1 MLLGVVPMKYGMSQN
16 SLIVINGN
24 KTSKYPHITD
34 IIQIMKD
41 SNLLIESNQVEMQN
55 PSNLEIP
62 IKNPSKIICLAK
74 NYVDHAKEMGV
85 SSKDIPALSITPSLF
100 LKPPSSLIGPGENII
115 IPPQCEK
122 VHHEVELAV
131 VIGKKGKHITVDKSY
146 DYIFGYSIILDITAR
161 NIQSVAKKNGKPW
174 FQSKGYDTFAP
185 LGPLIADS
193 KEINDPQNLS
203 LELKVNDDIKQK
215 GNTRDMIFNIKEII
229 SYVSTIV
236 SLEPG
241 DIIATG
247 TPSGVGPLSK
257 GDKVIATIESIG
269 KLEVGVV

>member
-1 MLLGVVPMKYGMSQN
+1 MKFGMNKGSLVVLDRNIINRYQHLGNILDVISNPGLLSKSDNFEVETLP
-16 SLIVINGN
+16 SLE
-24 KTSKYPHITD
+24 
-34 IIQIMKD
+34 
-41 SNLLIESNQVEMQN
+41 L
-55 PSNLEIP
+55 P

-85 SSKDIPALSITPSLF
+85 SSKDIPALSVSPSLF

-146 DYIFGYSIILDITAR
+146 DFIFGYSIILDITAR
-161 NIQSVAKKNGKPW
+161 NIQSAAKKNGKPW

-185 LGPLIADS
+185 LGPLIVDS

-215 GNTRDMIFNIKEII
+215 GNTRDMIFKIKEII

>member
-1 MLLGVVPMKYGMSQN
+1 MKFGMSKG
-16 SLIVINGN
+16 SLISIDGNRINEFEQIVN
-24 KTSKYPHITD
+24 ILD
-34 IIQIMKD
+34 II
-41 SNLLIESNQVEMQN
+41 NN
-55 PSNLEIP
+55 PSLLSQSESSQLESLP
-62 IKNPSKIICLAK
+62 LLELPLKSPSKIICLAK

-85 SSKDIPALSITPSLF
+85 SSKDIPALSVNPSLF

-115 IPPQCEK
+115 IPPQCKK
-122 VHHEVELAV
+122 VHHEVELAI

-161 NIQSVAKKNGKPW
+161 TIQSAAKKNGKPW

-193 KEINDPQNLS
+193 KEIDDPQNLT
-203 LELKVNDDIKQK
+203 LELKVNNEIKQK

>member
-1 MLLGVVPMKYGMSQN
+1 MKYGMSQN
-16 SLIVINGN
+16 SLIVMNGN
-24 KTSKYPHITD
+24 KTSKYPHVTD

-41 SNLLIESNQVEMQN
+41 PNLLIQSNQIEMQN
-55 PSNLEIP
+55 PPNLEVP

-85 SSKDIPALSITPSLF
+85 SSKDIPALSINPSLF

-115 IPPQCEK
+115 IPLQCEK

-131 VIGKKGKHITVDKSY
+131 VIGKKGKHIPANKSY
-146 DYIFGYSIILDITAR
+146 DYIFGFSIILDITAR

-185 LGPLIADS
+185 LGPFIVDS

-203 LELKVNDDIKQK
+203 LELKVNGDIKQK
-215 GNTRDMIFNIKEII
+215 GNTRDMIFKIKEII

-257 GDKVIATIESIG
+257 GDKIIATIESIG